1 MAKQLQVFK
10 CDSCGSIVETL
21 RPSDCDPSCC
31 GKPMRL
37 LIENTTDA
45 AKEKH
50 VPVIE
55 QRADGTLVRVGS
67 VAHPMEAD
75 HYIEWI
81 ELLVP
86 PASGVADGSVAAAYR
101 AFLKPGDKPEAFF
114 PIKSPAASARAH
126 CNKHGLWKS

>member
-1 MAKQLQVFK
+1 
-10 CDSCGSIVETL
+10 
-21 RPSDCDPSCC
+21 
-31 GKPMRL
+31 MRL
-37 LIENTTDA
+37 LAENTTDA

-55 QRADGTLVRVGS
+55 HRSDGVLVRVGS

-86 PASGVADGSVAAAYR
+86 ASEGRAGASYR

-114 PIKSPAASARAH
+114 PVTSASAQAREL
-126 CNKHGLWKS
+126 CNQHGLWKA

>member
-1 MAKQLQVFK
+1 MKLSVYK
-10 CDSCGSIVETL
+10 CDSCGSVVEAL
-21 RPSDCDPSCC
+21 HGSDCDPSCC
-31 GKPMRL
+31 GKPMRAL
-37 LIENTTDA
+37 AENSTDA

-55 QRADGTLVRVGS
+55 ARPDGVLVRIGS
-67 VAHPMEAD
+67 IAHPMEAD

-86 PASGVADGSVAAAYR
+86 ASDGSIAASYR

-114 PIKSPAASARAH
+114 PVKAEKAVAREY
-126 CNKHGLWKS
+126 CNKHGLWKA

>member
-1 MAKQLQVFK
+1 MAKKLQVFK
-10 CDSCGSIVETL
+10 CDSCGSVVEIL
-21 RPSDCDPSCC
+21 GESECDPVCC

-37 LIENTTDA
+37 LVENTTDA

-50 VPVIE
+50 VPVVE
-55 QRADGTLVRVGS
+55 RRPDGLLVRVGA

-86 PASGVADGSVAAAYR
+86 GGNGAVAAAYR

-114 PIKSPAASARAH
+114 PVTAANVVAREH
-126 CNKHGLWKS
+126 CNKHGLWKA

>member
-1 MAKQLQVFK
+1 MSEKLQVFK
-10 CDSCGSIVETL
+10 CDSCGSVVEVL
-21 RPSDCDPSCC
+21 DSSDCDPACC

-37 LIENTTDA
+37 LVENTVDA

-50 VPVIE
+50 LPVIE
-55 QRADGTLVRVGS
+55 HRPDGTLVRVGS

-86 PASGVADGSVAAAYR
+86 APDGGVQASYR
-101 AFLKPGDKPEAFF
+101 AFLRPGDKPEAFF
-114 PIKSPAASARAH
+114 PVAAPNARAREL
-126 CNKHGLWKS
+126 CNKHGLWKA

>member
-1 MAKQLQVFK
+1 MAKKRQVFK
-10 CDSCGSIVETL
+10 CDLCGSVVEAL
-21 RPSDCDPSCC
+21 HESGCDPVCC

-37 LIENTTDA
+37 LAENSSDG

-55 QRADGTLVRVGS
+55 AVADGTIVKVGS

-75 HYIEWI
+75 HFIEWI
-81 ELLVP
+81 ELVVP
-86 PASGVADGSVAAAYR
+86 GAGGPAAAYR

-114 PIKSPAASARAH
+114 PIKGAGLSAREY
-126 CNKHGLWKS
+126 CNKHGLWKA

>member
-1 MAKQLQVFK
+1 MAKKLQVFK
-10 CDSCGSIVETL
+10 CDSCGSMIEAL
-21 RPSDCDPSCC
+21 HESGCDPVCC

-37 LIENTTDA
+37 LAENSTEA

-55 QRADGTLVRVGS
+55 SRPEGTLVKVGS

-81 ELLVP
+81 ELIV
-86 PASGVADGSVAAAYR
+86 PASDGSAAASYR
-101 AFLKPGDKPEAFF
+101 AFLKPGDKSEALF
-114 PIKSPAASARAH
+114 PVKAEKAWAREY
-126 CNKHGLWKS
+126 CNKHGLWKN

>member
-1 MAKQLQVFK
+1 MGKRMQVFK
-10 CDSCGSIVETL
+10 CDSCGNIVETL
-21 RPSDCDPSCC
+21 HESGCDPVCC

-37 LIENTTDA
+37 LAENSSDG

-55 QRADGTLVRVGS
+55 ATSEGTLVKVGS
-67 VAHPMEAD
+67 IAHPMEAD

-81 ELLVP
+81 ELSVP
-86 PASGVADGSVAAAYR
+86 GAGGTAAVYR

-114 PIKSPAASARAH
+114 PVKGAGLSAREY

>member
-1 MAKQLQVFK
+1 MAQKLQVFK
-10 CDSCGSIVETL
+10 CDSCGSIIEAL
-21 RPSDCDPSCC
+21 HASDCDPVCC

-37 LIENTTDA
+37 LSENTTDA

-55 QRADGTLVRVGS
+55 VKPDGILVRVGS
-67 VAHPMEAD
+67 VAHPMEPD

-81 ELLVP
+81 ELLVS
-86 PASGVADGSVAAAYR
+86 AADGSAEASYR

-114 PIKSPAASARAH
+114 PVKSTKVSAREY
-126 CNKHGLWKS
+126 CNKHGLWKA

>member
-1 MAKQLQVFK
+1 MAKKLQVFK
-10 CDSCGSIVETL
+10 CDSCGSVVEAL
-21 RPSDCDPSCC
+21 HESGCDPVCC
-31 GKPMRL
+31 DKPMRL
-37 LIENTTDA
+37 LVENTTDA

-55 QRADGTLVRVGS
+55 ARPDGVLVRIGS

-81 ELLVP
+81 ELIVP
-86 PASGVADGSVAAAYR
+86 GAEGEPAASYK

-114 PIKSPAASARAH
+114 PVAAPNAAAREL
-126 CNKHGLWKS
+126 CNKHGLWKA

>member
-1 MAKQLQVFK
+1 MSQALQVFK
-10 CDSCGSIVETL
+10 CDSCGSVVEAL
-21 RPSDCDPSCC
+21 HASDCDPSCC
-31 GKPMRL
+31 GKTMRL
-37 LIENTTDA
+37 LAENTSDA

-50 VPVIE
+50 VPVLE
-55 QRADGTLVRVGS
+55 HRSDGILVRVGS

-86 PASGVADGSVAAAYR
+86 ASAGRPQAAYR

-114 PIKSPAASARAH
+114 PVTAADAQAREL
-126 CNKHGLWKS
+126 CNKHGLWKA